1 MNWDSVSE
9 NESENELGD
18 LQNERNKIREAQMK
32 SGKKAGNVQ
41 MTMKRTAQHGDRHYT
56 RAEGSKASKREEY

>member
-9 NESENELGD
+9 NETENKLGD
-18 LQNERNKIREAQMK
+18 LRNERKKIKEAQMK
-32 SGKKAGNVQ
+32 SGKKAGKVQ
-41 MTMKRTAQHGDRHYT
+41 MAMKRTAKHGDRHYT

>member
-18 LQNERNKIREAQMK
+18 LQNERKKIKEAQMK
-32 SGKKAGNVQ
+32 PGKKAEKMQ
-41 MTMKRTAQHGDRHYT
+41 MTMKRNSATWR
-56 RAEGSKASKREEY
+56 